1 MSLWI
6 FQFGV
11 KFAKEIQ
18 TEKST
23 KSIDMKT
30 LIFTIILL
38 VGCGIADLSAQK
50 SNKART
56 EHMRLNTTANSKFHL
71 GFSAGA
77 TGGVG
82 LSARF
87 WHQAIGIQTTAGY
100 FGVND
105 QRQVSLGLTAL
116 GRVYRGKQ
124 VNLLV
129 FASHSETI
137 ELTSQEN
144 ESSLL
149 IYRPVVV
156 HGTGAGMGFEFASRS
171 NTGFSLLIGFGQ
183 SSIFQSDVINSIA
196 EVGIHHRF

>member
-1 MSLWI
+1 MSLWGAS
-6 FQFGV
+6 FGC
-11 KFAKEIQ
+11 KFAKEIL

-23 KSIDMKT
+23 KTINMKT
-30 LIFTIILL
+30 LFVSLL
-38 VGCGIADLSAQK
+38 LLAGFALTDLSAQS

-77 TGGVG
+77 TGGIG

-87 WHQAIGIQTTAGY
+87 WHKAIGIQTTAGY

-116 GRVYRGKQ
+116 GRFYRGKR

-129 FASHSETI
+129 FASHSESL
-137 ELTSQEN
+137 ELTPPSEN
-144 ESSLL
+144 SFYLL
-149 IYRPVVV
+149 NRPKVAN
-156 HGTGAGMGFEFASRS
+156 GTGGGIGFEFASRS
-171 NTGFSLLIGFGQ
+171 HTGFSLLMGFGQ
-183 SSIFQSDVINSIA
+183 SSVFNSNVINAIA